1 MGLFLLIFVVISL
14 VSLGLLMPSWT
25 APATAV
31 YISLWVVFGGAV
43 AFIIRPE
50 RTVWLLRLSAGVLG
64 IIMTL
69 NMIDFVTAQV
79 RSGGSIMQARSPI
92 AGFIFVG
99 LPALAFAIWGGRSG
113 IGKRLLND
121 SSDHHEHP

>member
-14 VSLGLLMPSWT
+14 VSLGLLMPAWT
-25 APATAV
+25 ATATAV

-69 NMIDFVTAQV
+69 SMIDFVIAQV
-79 RSGGSIMQARSPI
+79 RSGGSIIQTRSPI
-92 AGFIFVG
+92 AGFILIG
-99 LPALAFAIWGGRSG
+99 LPALAFAIWGGRSR
-113 IGKRLLND
+113 IGKRLLD
-121 SSDHHEHP
+121 DGSDHHE